1 MTPYYD
7 DGSCVIY
14 HGDCRDV
21 LPSLRADVMVTDPP
35 YGIAYSSGWDN
46 QFQGVTIE
54 CDESVEARDCVLS
67 TWGNRPA
74 IVFGSWKQ
82 PRPAGVRMVLTWD
95 KGTVGMGDLSLP
107 WFPCTE
113 EIYVLGDGF
122 TGSRTSAVMRYV
134 CRNTHHPTEKPEPLM
149 AELIAKCPRGV
160 IVDPFMGSGTTLVAA
175 KRLGVAAVGIEREER
190 YCEIA
195 AKRLAQG
202 SLFVAGAESEP
213 EPSRSGG
220 LFVE

>member
-1 MTPYYD
+1 
-7 DGSCVIY
+7 
-14 HGDCRDV
+14 
-21 LPSLRADVMVTDPP
+21 
-35 YGIAYSSGWDN
+35 
-46 QFQGVTIE
+46 
-54 CDESVEARDCVLS
+54 
-67 TWGNRPA
+67 
-74 IVFGSWKQ
+74 
-82 PRPAGVRMVLTWD
+82 
-95 KGTVGMGDLSLP
+95 
-107 WFPCTE
+107 
-113 EIYVLGDGF
+113 
-122 TGSRTSAVMRYV
+122 MRYV